1 MTVTK
6 TYVLVDLQNRK
17 PPFEHVEACIG
28 ETGEA
33 WIFYG
38 EQELELLPNYWQIGR
53 QVSIV
58 PISRPGNNSLDFHL
72 VLYLG
77 YLVAKD
83 RKARFIV
90 VAADRDYD
98 PAIAHAFGEGIDV
111 IRVTE
116 LPVEI
121 PTSRQAAAPTKTD
134 ATSKLQPP
142 RATALVP
149 TKVHALGIGAPDRLP
164 PTKTTTA
171 IYAGILKDI
180 RGPNRPGNLEALKAR
195 IRSRF
200 GKAATPTKIA
210 DVLARLETMDVIKI
224 VDGEVGY
231 LPRLI

>member
-38 EQELELLPNYWQIGR
+38 EQELELLPNYWQIGK

-58 PISRPGNNSLDFHL
+58 PISQPGNNSLDFHL

-83 RKARFIV
+83 KKARFIV

-98 PAIAHAFGEGIDV
+98 PAIAHARGAGINV
-111 IRVTE
+111 VRVPE
-116 LPVEI
+116 L
-121 PTSRQAAAPTKTD
+121 
-134 ATSKLQPP
+134 
-142 RATALVP
+142 RAEVP
-149 TKVHALGIGAPDRLP
+149 TDGQAPALATDSPGGLRASKTTERTPTRVDAAGRDAPDRLP
-164 PTKTTTA
+164 NAKRIA
-171 IYAGILKDI
+171 AVYEGILKDI
-180 RGPNRPGNLEALKAR
+180 RGGNKPRTLEALKAR
-195 IRSRF
+195 IRSRL
-200 GKAATPTKIA
+200 GKAATPEGVA
-210 DVLARLETMDVIKI
+210 DVLAQLKTTDVILL
-224 VDGEVGY
+224 VDGKEG
-231 LPRLI
+231 